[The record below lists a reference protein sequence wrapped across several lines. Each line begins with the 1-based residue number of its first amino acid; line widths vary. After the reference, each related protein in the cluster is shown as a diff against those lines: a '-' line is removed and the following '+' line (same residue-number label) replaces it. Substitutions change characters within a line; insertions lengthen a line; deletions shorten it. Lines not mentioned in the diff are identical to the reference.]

1 MTILLGIFLTFL
13 VFFVVV
19 MIHEWGHF
27 ITARLT
33 GMKVL
38 EFGLGIPPKIKKVFT
53 DKKGTDFTINA
64 LPIGGF
70 VRIDGEDMT
79 KPSAFADGAFMS
91 KKLPAR
97 LLVLSAG
104 VIMNI
109 VLAWVIFTGLF
120 MTGVRPLSPL
130 PLDIWP
136 THSYFLPSFDE
147 AMESGFIHNDGV
159 FLTPIAGGVAEKSG
173 ILERDV
179 VLSVN
184 GEKIT
189 KSSEMIAY
197 IEKNETM
204 KLEILRNGENISL
217 EVSPENGKI
226 QSYIADAV
234 KINEN
239 FSKKMGFVD
248 ASVAAAKEAYFSS
261 ILTFKL
267 VKNTFGKLFFPETP
281 EEREE
286 ATENL
291 SGPIGA
297 GNAVVAMVERAVPV
311 SIFLIFTALL
321 SVNLAVMNILPF
333 PALDGGRIVM
343 TTMYSVLKRVGLSRE
358 KILKFEA
365 YIHSFGFVLLL
376 LFMLYVAGLDIFRIF
391 G

>member
-1 MTILLGIFLTFL
+1 
-13 VFFVVV
+13 
-19 MIHEWGHF
+19 
-27 ITARLT
+27 
-33 GMKVL
+33 
-38 EFGLGIPPKIKKVFT
+38 
-53 DKKGTDFTINA
+53 
-64 LPIGGF
+64 
-70 VRIDGEDMT
+70 
-79 KPSAFADGAFMS
+79 
-91 KKLPAR
+91 
-97 LLVLSAG
+97 
-104 VIMNI
+104 
-109 VLAWVIFTGLF
+109 
-120 MTGVRPLSPL
+120 
-130 PLDIWP
+130 
-136 THSYFLPSFDE
+136 
-147 AMESGFIHNDGV
+147 MESGFIKNDGV

-173 ILERDV
+173 ILEKDV
-179 VLSVN
+179 VLAVN

-189 KSSEMIAY
+189 KSSEIIAH
-197 IEKNETM
+197 IEKNEPM
-204 KLEILRNGENISL
+204 MLEILRNGENISL

-248 ASVAAAKEAYFSS
+248 ASVAATKEAYFSS

-267 VKNTFGKLFFPETP
+267 VKNTFGKLLFPETP

>member
-130 PLDIWP
+130 PLDI
-136 THSYFLPSFDE
+136 
-147 AMESGFIHNDGV
+147 
-159 FLTPIAGGVAEKSG
+159 
-173 ILERDV
+173 
-179 VLSVN
+179 
-184 GEKIT
+184 
-189 KSSEMIAY
+189 
-197 IEKNETM
+197 
-204 KLEILRNGENISL
+204 
-217 EVSPENGKI
+217 
-226 QSYIADAV
+226 
-234 KINEN
+234 
-239 FSKKMGFVD
+239 
-248 ASVAAAKEAYFSS
+248 
-261 ILTFKL
+261 
-267 VKNTFGKLFFPETP
+267 
-281 EEREE
+281 
-286 ATENL
+286 
-291 SGPIGA
+291 
-297 GNAVVAMVERAVPV
+297 
-311 SIFLIFTALL
+311 
-321 SVNLAVMNILPF
+321 
-333 PALDGGRIVM
+333 
-343 TTMYSVLKRVGLSRE
+343 
-358 KILKFEA
+358 
-365 YIHSFGFVLLL
+365 
-376 LFMLYVAGLDIFRIF
+376 
-391 G
+391 